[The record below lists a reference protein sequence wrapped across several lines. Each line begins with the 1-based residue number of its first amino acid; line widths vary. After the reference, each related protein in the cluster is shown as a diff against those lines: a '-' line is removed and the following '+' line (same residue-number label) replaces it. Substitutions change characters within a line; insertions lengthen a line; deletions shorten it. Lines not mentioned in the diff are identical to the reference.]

1 MNDKSIWYREVLE
14 IEPQSRLFYPLA
26 RMLAAEGSLAEARA
40 ILEKGLSWHVHY
52 VQARMLLCEVLQK
65 LGLAEEAEKQ
75 FSLVAGELEGSAS
88 FWQAF
93 AQTDAK
99 NRDES
104 LVRRLLALEL
114 RHVPVEFSD
123 IVRRGLDSLE
133 KEYGLEAGSALT
145 RTHAATEAGPHAAP
159 VAEAQARPAT
169 KDTAAEAPRK
179 EGTCTGRPQSQ
190 PVFATAASAQAVSF
204 TASPVVPH
212 AVTCSILNPIRQAAS
227 HAAQQAVVNNTPLN
241 TVLTAPQAESPAAAA
256 HEARGA
262 EPNAVPGKAAGMQ
275 EPAAADFSEQPDEEP
290 QGWPP
295 KTRSMAEV
303 FVEQGEYAEAVSIYH
318 DLIARAGT
326 QENAAELHKRLLEIE
341 AMAGLEPAAAVQN
354 PLVLEESN
362 DAPDDAAR
370 EPVQDAPTA
379 APAAHDASGE
389 LLGLLESLA
398 SRVEARVR

>member
-65 LGLAEEAEKQ
+65 LGLGEEAEKQ

-114 RHVPVEFSD
+114 HHVPVEFSD

-133 KEYGLEAGSALT
+133 KEYGLEAGSAFT
-145 RTHAATEAGPHAAP
+145 KAHATPEAESYATAAAEAYAGPAAKAAA
-159 VAEAQARPAT
+159 AEAQ
-169 KDTAAEAPRK
+169 KN
-179 EGTCTGRPQSQ
+179 EGTATGRPQGQ
-190 PVFATAASAQAVSF
+190 PVFATAQSSQAVSL
-204 TASPVVPH
+204 TATPVVPH
-212 AVTCSILNPIRQAAS
+212 AVTCSILNPIRQAAN
-227 HAAQQAVVNNTPLN
+227 HVAQQAVVNNTPLA
-241 TVLTAPQAESPAAAA
+241 APQAESPTAGG
-256 HEARGA
+256 HEVRNA
-262 EPNAVPGKAAGMQ
+262 EANANPGHAQDAMQ
-275 EPAAADFSEQPDEEP
+275 APVQADFPEESDEEP

-303 FVEQGEYAEAVSIYH
+303 FVEQGEYAEAVAIYH

-326 QENAAELHKRLLEIE
+326 KENAAELQKRLIEIE
-341 AMAGLEPAAAVQN
+341 AMAGLEPAVAVQN

-389 LLGLLESLA
+389 LIGLLENLA